1 MSFDASWLAWAGAIM
16 LIVVGIAGTVL
27 PALPGTVFVLAGIV
41 WGAWLDDF
49 TRVSWGVVAL
59 CAVLAAL
66 AFATD
71 YVAAMLGAKRVR
83 ASGWAIAGAAA
94 GTVAG
99 IFTGFIGL
107 LFMPL
112 LGAMAGEWWAL
123 RGHQGALSMA
133 AGNHAADGKRAL
145 QVGFATWL
153 GIMIG
158 TAVKLAL
165 TFVMVG
171 AFAFA
176 YWF

>member
-1 MSFDASWLAWAGAIM
+1 MSFDPSWLAWAGIVT

-27 PALPGTVFVLAGIV
+27 PALPGVVLVFAGIA
-41 WGAWLDDF
+41 WGAWVDDF
-49 TRVSWGVVAL
+49 ARVPGWVVAL

-66 AFATD
+66 AWATD
-71 YVAAMLGAKRVR
+71 YVAALMGAQRVR
-83 ASGWAIAGAAA
+83 ASGWALAGAAA

-99 IFTGFIGL
+99 IFTGFVGL

-123 RGHQGALSMA
+123 RGQGGVLSA
-133 AGNHAADGKRAL
+133 ANGQRAL
-145 QVGFATWL
+145 TVGVATWL

-165 TFVMVG
+165 VFVMVG
-171 AFAFA
+171 AFVAA
-176 YWF
+176 YIF

>member
-1 MSFDASWLAWAGAIM
+1 LSFDPSWLAWLGVAT

-27 PALPGTVFVLAGIV
+27 PALPGTVLVLAGIV

-49 TRVSWGVVAL
+49 VRVPVWVVVL

-66 AFATD
+66 AWATD
-71 YVAAMLGAKRVR
+71 YVAALMGAQRVR
-83 ASGWAIAGAAA
+83 ASGWALAGAAA

-107 LFMPL
+107 IFMPL

-123 RGHQGALSMA
+123 RHQPGATVTA
-133 AGNHAADGKRAL
+133 NGQRAL
-145 QVGFATWL
+145 TVGLATWL
-153 GIMIG
+153 GMMIG

-165 TFVMVG
+165 VFVMVG
-171 AFAFA
+171 AFVAA
-176 YWF
+176 YLF

>member
-1 MSFDASWLAWAGAIM
+1 MSFDPAWLAWLGVAT

-27 PALPGTVFVLAGIV
+27 PALPGTVLVLAGIV

-49 TRVSWGVVAL
+49 VRVPVWVVVL

-66 AFATD
+66 AWATD
-71 YVAAMLGAKRVR
+71 YVAALLGAQRVR
-83 ASGWAIAGAAA
+83 ASGWALAGAAA

-123 RGHQGALSMA
+123 RHQPGATVTA
-133 AGNHAADGKRAL
+133 NGQRAL
-145 QVGFATWL
+145 TVGVATWL
-153 GIMIG
+153 GMMIG

-165 TFVMVG
+165 VFVMVG
-171 AFAFA
+171 AFVAA
-176 YWF
+176 YLF

>member
-1 MSFDASWLAWAGAIM
+1 LSFDPSWLAWLGVAA

-27 PALPGTVFVLAGIV
+27 PALPGTVLVLAGIV

-49 TRVSWGVVAL
+49 VRVPVWVVVL

-66 AFATD
+66 AWATD
-71 YVAAMLGAKRVR
+71 YVAALMGAQRVR
-83 ASGWAIAGAAA
+83 ASGWALAGAAA

-99 IFTGFIGL
+99 IFTGLIGL

-123 RGHQGALSMA
+123 RHQPGVTAN
-133 AGNHAADGKRAL
+133 GQRAL
-145 QVGFATWL
+145 TVGVATWL
-153 GIMIG
+153 GMMIG

-165 TFVMVG
+165 VFVMVG
-171 AFAFA
+171 AFVAA
-176 YWF
+176 YLF